1 MTCRLV
7 DIAYMTAKTALLF
20 TVFSHI
26 AAPEKWHGMAF
37 GATYLNEKETDNLC
51 G

>member
-1 MTCRLV
+1 MATCEKQDHVMTGR
-7 DIAYMTAKTALLF
+7 LF

-26 AAPEKWHGMAF
+26 AALKNRHCMAF
-37 GATYLNEKETDNLC
+37 GATYFNEKETDNLC